1 MKEPTY
7 VAIAL
12 LLSISLR
19 LYPTL
24 LSGLPFSTDGWPLI
38 RNAELLIKYTPT
50 DIGNDKV
57 FDGYNNYWPLSSVFG
72 VMLSYV
78 LGFKPIEAMALGVPL
93 AGALTILIFYVL
105 VRKIT
110 QEPRVAFLS
119 SILLA
124 TAYPYAFFMA
134 SVTKETY
141 ANPLYMILLLIFLTE
156 GGLEKVLIFTIASVA
171 LVSAHHLTTAVTIAS
186 LLSITIATSIIRVK
200 NGLGVDKSKIIF
212 TSILVVIALV
222 YFWTFAFRGFKLVLS
237 VSDLI
242 SIFSYQLVAFAITLY
257 PALKHKV
264 SSNRVILLR
273 CFTVLI
279 FEFILVF
286 LMLKTSIVPGA
297 PSLPVHYIFYMVP
310 FAVLFL
316 ILTWY
321 EGLSRAKDDYGIVP
335 YFWLAVIY
343 GVEGYAIFSMSSIGL
358 SIGTRALN
366 FLWPPMAII
375 GSAGLYQLYETKN
388 ELLKEKLS
396 KAVVTVAVV
405 TVVSIGAFSTYA
417 SVSLQERYMAY
428 FFLYTV
434 PEYRGAYFTSAFNN
448 ETVLGDVKV
457 FYLLK
462 TYFNVNVDSIDGL
475 EYLMGQ
481 TKYKPRVLFIYDQ
494 MFKNGYVL
502 DEGLTIDLPKSCV
515 KRILEL
521 NNIYS
526 NGVVN
531 IDAW

>member
-1 MKEPTY
+1 MKEPIY

-12 LLSISLR
+12 LLSLSLR

-38 RNAELLIKYTPT
+38 RNAELLMNYTPV
-50 DIGNDKV
+50 DIGSNKI
-57 FDGYNNYWPLSSVFG
+57 FDGYNNYWPLSSIFG
-72 VMLSYV
+72 VVLSYV
-78 LGFKPIEAMALGVPL
+78 LGLKPIEAMALGVPL

-105 VRKIT
+105 VRKVT

-141 ANPLYMILLLIFLTE
+141 ANPLYMLLLLIFLTD
-156 GGLEKVLIFTIASVA
+156 GGLERTLIFTIASVA
-171 LVSAHHLTTAVTIAS
+171 LVSAHHLTTAITIAS
-186 LLSITIATSIIRVK
+186 LLSITVATSIIRMK
-200 NGLGVDKSKIIF
+200 NGLSVDKSKIIL
-212 TSILVVIALV
+212 TSILTVIALA
-222 YFWTFAFRGFKLVLS
+222 YFWTFAFKGFKLVLS
-237 VSDLI
+237 ASDLI
-242 SIFSYQLVAFAITLY
+242 SVFSYQLISFAITLY
-257 PALKHKV
+257 PALKHKA
-264 SSNRVILLR
+264 SSNKVILLR

-279 FEFILVF
+279 FEVILVL

-316 ILTWY
+316 ILAWY
-321 EGLSRAKDDYGIVP
+321 EGLSRAKDDYGVVP

-343 GVEGYAIFSMSSIGL
+343 GLEGYAIFSRSSIGL
-358 SIGTRALN
+358 TIGTRALN

-375 GSAGLYQLYETKN
+375 SSAGLCHLYETKN
-388 ELLKEKLS
+388 ELHKEKLS
-396 KAVVTVAVV
+396 KAIVAVVAV

-434 PEYRGAYFTSAFNN
+434 PEYRGAYFTSAFSN

-462 TYFNVNVDSIDGL
+462 TYFNVNVDSVRGL
-475 EYLMGQ
+475 EYLVGQ
-481 TKYKPRVLFIYDQ
+481 TEYKPRVLFVYDQ

-502 DEGLTIDLPKSCV
+502 GEGLTVDLPKSCI
-515 KRILEL
+515 KKILKL
-521 NNIYS
+521 NNVYS
-526 NGVVN
+526 NGVVSIN
-531 IDAW
+531 AW